1 MKSLISTAVISA
13 MSLLTQKASATLA
26 TYCTGDSNDVC
37 YSWGVPESTASSGS
51 GNIFFRLEAPAD
63 YQWVALGTGTG
74 MSGSTMFVMYQ
85 DGSGNITLSTRK
97 GHGHDM
103 PEYNT
108 FQGVKLLEG
117 TGVSNKTM
125 VANVQCNGFT
135 RMDFSGSNDWIGAWK
150 KGQALD
156 SASVRAII
164 EEHDGTDGFSVDF
177 SKASIASDENPFT
190 KTSSKTPT
198 STSGNDAV
206 SGGGGGEDHSGTIH
220 GIIMSIVFLIG
231 FPIGSLLMPLIGKW
245 LVHAGWQI
253 MVFVGMWVGF
263 GVGKI
268 AADKNGQWLNE
279 PHVQLGLAVCILM
292 ILQPVLGWLH
302 HRNYVKFQK
311 RTPVS
316 HGHLWYGRVLMIIG
330 IINGGIGLQLASAS
344 AGLIAAY
351 SVVGIIVFSLYVAG
365 AVRKE
370 MARRKKSKGMEQ
382 LDANSNSALE
392 LLP

>member
-1 MKSLISTAVISA
+1 MKSLISTVVVSSIA
-13 MSLLTQKASATLA
+13 LFTQRASATLA
-26 TYCTGDSNDVC
+26 TYCTGDSKDLC

-51 GNIFFRLEAPAD
+51 GNIFFRLEAPTD

-108 FQGVKLLEG
+108 FQGIKLLEG

-125 VANVQCNGFT
+125 VANIQCNGFT
-135 RMDFSGSNDWIGAWK
+135 HMDFTGSNDWIGAWK

-156 SASVRAII
+156 ATSVRATI
-164 EEHDGTDGFSVDF
+164 EEHDGTERFSVDF
-177 SKASIASDENPFT
+177 AKASITADGNPFT
-190 KTSSKTPT
+190 KTSSKTPS

-206 SGGGGGEDHSGTIH
+206 SSDGGGEDHSGTIH

-231 FPIGSLLMPLIGKW
+231 FPVGSLLMPLIGKW

-253 MVFVGMWVGF
+253 MVFIGMWVGF
-263 GVGKI
+263 GIGKI

-302 HRNYVKFQK
+302 HRNYVKYQK

-316 HGHLWYGRVLMIIG
+316 HGHLWYGRALMIIG
-330 IINGGIGLQLASAS
+330 IVNGCIGLQLASAS
-344 AGLIAAY
+344 TGLIAAY
-351 SVVGIIVFSLYVAG
+351 SVVGIIVFSLYVVS

-370 MARRKKSKGMEQ
+370 MALRKKSKGMEQ
-382 LDANSNSALE
+382 LGTRSHSALE
-392 LLP
+392 LVP